1 MVVKSLRYAE
11 SHEWLKVEGNEAY
24 VGITDYA
31 QETLGAI
38 VYVDLPEVDDAFEKG
53 EAFGA
58 VESVKAASDIYIP
71 VSGKVI
77 EVNHRLADEPELL
90 NDDPFGSWMVKIEL
104 SNPEEVASLLDSD
117 AYEAFIK

>member
-1 MVVKSLRYAE
+1 MVVKSLRYSE
-11 SHEWLKVEGNEAY
+11 SHEWLKVDGHEAY

-38 VYVDLPEVDDAFEKG
+38 VFADLPEVDNTFDKG

-58 VESVKAASDIYIP
+58 LESVKAASDIYLP

-77 EVNHRLADEPELL
+77 EVNSRLTDEPELL
-90 NDDPFGSWMVKIEL
+90 NDDPFGSWIVKIALTDL
-104 SNPEEVASLLDSD
+104 SEIDALLDSD
-117 AYEAFIK
+117 AYEALIK